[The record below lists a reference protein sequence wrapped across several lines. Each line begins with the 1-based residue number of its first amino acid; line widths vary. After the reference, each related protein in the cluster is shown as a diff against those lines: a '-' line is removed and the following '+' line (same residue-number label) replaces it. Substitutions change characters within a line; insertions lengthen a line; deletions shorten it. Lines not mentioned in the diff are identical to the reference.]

1 MLLKE
6 KGVKADMMAE
16 KLKSDG
22 WGRGESVVRQD
33 FSNEARVKTVMNI
46 IENVK
51 MKGNEMA

>member
-1 MLLKE
+1 LLKE

-51 MKGNEMA
+51 LKGNEMA